1 MQKYKIK
8 IKNFLNKNN
17 KKHKCLCGCNYFI
30 EIKSQHYYEGVP
42 KFILGHQS
50 KGKNNPN
57 YKCVDKWIKKNQ
69 NKLLCSCGCGQYIRI
84 LKQHHWMGMPQ
95 YIRGHGSEGK
105 SNKGRK
111 NGMFGYKFNKKQR
124 ERQGHFHRGKT
135 FEEAYGK
142 KRAKEIKTKFT
153 KAQLERFKDP
163 VERLKHRNF
172 GKANGMWHNG
182 ISRLPYTYDFIRI
195 AKKIRKKYK
204 NCQICNKRPRKRKL
218 SIHHINYNKQDNR
231 EINLIALCY
240 ICHSITNGNRDYWFA
255 YFCYIKNIEPWDLI
269 K

>member
-1 MQKYKIK
+1 MKKYKIK
-8 IKNFLNKNN
+8 T
-17 KKHKCLCGCNYFI
+17 FI
-30 EIKSQHYYEGVP
+30 NRKTPEYID
-42 KFILGHQS
+42 
-50 KGKNNPN
+50 N
-57 YKCVDKWIKKNQ
+57 WIKKNQ
-69 NKLLCSCGCGQYIRI
+69 NKHLCFCGCGQYIRI
-84 LKQHHWMGMPQ
+84 LRWYHRKGIPR
-95 YIRGHGSEGK
+95 YIKGHDFKAK
-105 SNKGRK
+105 SNKGKK
-111 NGMFGYKFNKKQR
+111 NGMFGYKFNKKQK
-124 ERQGHFHRGKT
+124 ELQGKFHRGKT

-142 KRAKEIKTKFT
+142 RRAKEIKTKFRL
-153 KAQLERFKDP
+153 AQLKRYEDP
-163 VERLKHRNF
+163 KERLKVRNF

-218 SIHHINYNKQDNR
+218 AIHHINYNKQDNR

-255 YFCYIKNIEPWDLI
+255 YFCYIKNIEPQDLI